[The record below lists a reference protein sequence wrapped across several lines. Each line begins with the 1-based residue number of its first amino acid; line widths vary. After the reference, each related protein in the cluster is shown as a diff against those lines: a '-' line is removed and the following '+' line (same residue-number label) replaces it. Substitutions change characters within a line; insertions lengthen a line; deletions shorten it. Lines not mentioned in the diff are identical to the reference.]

1 MSDQNPPRRR
11 TTRRGAARSRARPEG
26 GVRARAGVRRE
37 PDPADP
43 RHQRADRG
51 GRSPLNGAPLAHI
64 PQSTPSTSRRRSARP
79 ARRSWPGAGQ
89 HRRAGAVPAPAAR
102 PDPRPPGRDH
112 RPDRVGVRQGPEA
125 RVRRAAAH
133 RADRPLLRAYGAR
146 APRHPAQARRR
157 PRPDPGRG
165 QPGAQGRRRDHLAL
179 ELPVHDGALRRHP
192 GAARRQRGGRQAGR
206 ADHALRAARRAAAR
220 GGRLPQGP
228 LAGRR
233 RPRRRPRPGDHRP
246 LRLRLLHRLDGHRQ
260 DHRQGL
266 RREADRLLAR
276 ARRQEPDPHPARRRP
291 RQGGRGR
298 RTSLLLERRPALRL
312 DGADVRRR
320 PGLRPVR
327 RAVRGPHRGD
337 DPRRDASTGATTW
350 AR

>member
-1 MSDQNPPRRR
+1 MSVTPPY
-11 TTRRGAARSRARPEG
+11 ARPMSAQTPAGGPLVEG
-26 GVRARAGVRRE
+26 
-37 PDPADP
+37 PADP
-43 RHQRADRG
+43 EHDPRAAYALEPEYVENLTRRIVASSG
-51 GRSPLNGAPLAHI
+51 QTVPVETPLNGAPLAHI
-64 PQSTPSTSRRRSARP
+64 PQSTPVDVAEAFQQGP
-79 ARRSWPGAGQ
+79 QGAAGLEQGQ
-89 HRRAGAVPAPAAR
+89 HRRARAVPAAAAR
-102 PDPRPPGRDH
+102 PGAGPPGRDH
-112 RPDRVGVRQGPEA
+112 RPDRVGVRQGPQA

-133 RADRPLLRAYGAR
+133 RADRPLLRPHRAR

-157 PRPDPGRG
+157 ARPHAGRG

-179 ELPVHDGALRRHP
+179 ELPVHDGALRRAP
-192 GAARRQRGGRQAGR
+192 RAARRQRGRRQAGR
-206 ADHALRAARRAAAR
+206 ADHALRAARRPAAR
-220 GGRLPQGP
+220 GGRLPEGH

-233 RPRRRPRPGDHRP
+233 RPRPGPRPGDHRP
-246 LRLRLLHRLDGHRQ
+246 LRLHLLHRLDGHRQ

-298 RTSLLLERRPALRL
+298 RTSLLLQRRPALRL

-327 RAVRGPHRGD
+327 RASSCPA
-337 DPRRDASTGATTW
+337 PRR
-350 AR
+350 